1 MAWRSNDPFAKGN
14 TVTQQKHDVV
24 ARPVKEGEFI
34 QLTGWFGDVWSYVT
48 RAYGPSEG
56 STTQTVCHVRRD
68 KYGSLYRN
76 QIDTLDILGTSI
88 CRDRGSL
95 LSGMDTNR
103 LRRVATVDE
112 LAAIMAEG
120 TSLLIQMPAYKLR
133 WGQAWRAGE
142 VVGRI
147 LPRSGDVELLDGTIV
162 PFGSPASLAVP
173 VPLC

>member
-1 MAWRSNDPFAKGN
+1 M
-14 TVTQQKHDVV
+14 QQRHDVV
-24 ARPVKEGEFI
+24 ARPVKEGDFI
-34 QLTGWFGDVWSYVT
+34 QLVDWFGDVWSYVT
-48 RAYGPSEG
+48 RAFEAGPGE
-56 STTQTVCHVRRD
+56 TTQTICHVRRD

-76 QIDTLDILGTSI
+76 RIDTLDILGTSI

-103 LRRVATVDE
+103 LRRVATTDE
-112 LAAIMAEG
+112 LIAIMAG
-120 TSLLIQMPAYKLR
+120 GSPLIVQLPAYKLIYGEAR
-133 WGQAWRAGE
+133 RDGE

-147 LPRSGDVELLDGTIV
+147 LPRSGDVEMLDGTVV